1 MASVDFG
8 SKRIAPPASPG
19 EFGSRHPPQGGRQAT
34 QADCGAVGQVLL
46 NGETVL
52 YIWPERKSGGWELKI
67 SARRCREMC
76 SDAQDNHFYQ
86 QQKVVK
92 VKSGCRSG
100 ISRCAPASFLLRDP
114 QTHYRGAQLR
124 PLLLRR
130 KLIPELAVFFT
141 AQFARPHV
149 P

>member
-1 MASVDFG
+1 MFSFFFWSGVFG
-8 SKRIAPPASPG
+8 P
-19 EFGSRHPPQGGRQAT
+19 
-34 QADCGAVGQVLL
+34 VLL
-46 NGETVL
+46 RVGGPVFSLALL

-100 ISRCAPASFLLRDP
+100 IGRCAPLSFLLRDP
-114 QTHYRGAQLR
+114 QTQYRGAQLR
-124 PLLLRR
+124 TLLLRR

-141 AQFARPHV
+141 AQFARSRV
-149 P
+149 R